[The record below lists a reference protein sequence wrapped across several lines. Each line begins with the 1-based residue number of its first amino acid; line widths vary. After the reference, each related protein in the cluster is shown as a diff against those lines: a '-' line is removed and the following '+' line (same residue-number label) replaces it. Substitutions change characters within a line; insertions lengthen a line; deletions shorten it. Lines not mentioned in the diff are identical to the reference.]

1 MCEDNARLKGQCE
14 VLRSLDGRGRMGE
27 IEEELRSWMKE
38 VVDVCCWKKEER
50 GCRCAVA
57 GEYEVSAAPPRLASA
72 YALKAYVL
80 CDCDLNDMRR
90 ALFPGA

>member
-57 GEYEVSAAPPRLASA
+57 GEYEVSAAPPRLTSA
-72 YALKAYVL
+72 PWVL
-80 CDCDLNDMRR
+80 GDYSR
-90 ALFPGA
+90 